1 MIDIDQLGAITD
13 PTASSDR
20 LRLGILLPAITPEKG
35 YRLYADL
42 IHLADQ
48 FDPDIPAIAVELTHV
63 GGDYDRWAFDG
74 HLSTLPGVMG
84 HFGQPGRYLYRYRL
98 ERHGHTLV
106 PFFADPF
113 ARLSGTGTMSAFEL
127 PPAPASPSWTDA
139 SFRVPPLQDL
149 ICYELMVDDFARDFD
164 GVRGRLPYLK
174 SLGIN
179 CIELMPV
186 TNVPEPYRWGY
197 MPMSYFAI
205 EERYGGVAGLTALV
219 DACHAED
226 IAVIHDAVYAHT
238 HEEFAYRKVYDLTG
252 EPNPMIGPF
261 AGDDFG
267 IGTDFTKPFTY
278 DYFTAVNRYF
288 IDTLHLDGFRYDYVP
303 GFYDGATGSGYA
315 RLVFDAYQASKAI
328 ARFQQ
333 PEGHSGILQVAEYL
347 DRPKA
352 MLRETYSTASK
363 RWWPMLKAQ
372 GMMRGPHGPVPEGLI
387 HDLLLID
394 FGDPWP
400 ERYENPALD
409 DSFPVAPLQFIE
421 SHDKSRLMYLLS
433 GDHSPYHGGFDLFGR
448 DYHAWYRLQPLAIA
462 LMTAVGVPLLWQGQ
476 EFGETYGLH
485 DDGGSRVLAA
495 RPLHWNF
502 FYEPGGRALTN
513 LYRRLGQLRHEFQAL
528 RSRNAWY
535 HHDRSDPGRGLI
547 VYQRCP
553 DHGAEPT
560 VMVLLN
566 FSGVDGIMQVPFP
579 RPGEWID
586 RLGGTAADGA
596 LALDL
601 PPGETDVEV
610 AVPSNY
616 GRVLVSG
623 PG

>member
-1 MIDIDQLGAITD
+1 MIHLDRLGAITA
-13 PTASSDR
+13 PAAGADR
-20 LRLGILLPAITPEKG
+20 LRLGLLLPAITPEKG
-35 YRLYADL
+35 YRLFADL
-42 IHLADQ
+42 IHQADQ
-48 FDPDIPAIAVELTHV
+48 FDPDIPAVAVELTYA
-63 GGDYDRWAFDG
+63 GKDYDHWAFDG
-74 HLSTLPGVMG
+74 YLSALPGITG
-84 HFGQPGRYLYRYRL
+84 HFGRPGRYLYRYRL
-98 ERHGHTLV
+98 ARHGHTLV

-127 PPAPASPSWTDA
+127 PAAAPMAWTDA
-139 SFRVPPLQDL
+139 AFRVPALEDMV
-149 ICYELMVDDFARDFD
+149 CYELMVDDFARDFD
-164 GVRGRLPYLK
+164 GVRERLAYLQ

-205 EERYGGVAGLTALV
+205 EERYGGAAGLRSLV
-219 DACHAED
+219 DACHGRG
-226 IAVIHDAVYAHT
+226 IAVIHDAVYAHM
-238 HEEFAYRKVYDLTG
+238 HDEFCYRKVYDATG

-267 IGTDFTKPFTY
+267 IGTDFDKPFTY

-288 IDTLHLDGFRYDYVP
+288 IETLHLDGFRYDYVP
-303 GFYDGATGSGYA
+303 GFYDGATGGGYA
-315 RLVFDAYQASKAI
+315 RLVFDAYQASKTI
-328 ARFQQ
+328 PRFQQ
-333 PEGHSGILQVAEYL
+333 PAGHSGILQVAEYL

-352 MLRETYSTASK
+352 VLRETYTTASK
-363 RWWPMLKAQ
+363 RWWPMEKAL

-400 ERYENPALD
+400 ERYENPPLGD
-409 DSFPVAPLQFIE
+409 GFPVAPLQFLE

-433 GDHSPYHGGFDLFGR
+433 GEHNPYHGGFDLFGR
-448 DYHAWYRLQPLAIA
+448 DYQAWYRVQPLAIA

-476 EFGETYGLH
+476 ELGETYGKH

-513 LYRRLGQLRHEFQAL
+513 LYRRLGRLRHEFQAL

-547 VYQRCP
+547 AYERMP
-553 DHGAEPT
+553 DQGAEPT

-566 FSGVDGIMQVPFP
+566 FGAFDGSIRAPFP
-579 RPGEWID
+579 RPGQWTD
-586 RLGGTAADGA
+586 RLAGSAGDGA
-596 LALDL
+596 LVLQLQAGD
-601 PPGETDVEV
+601 TDVEV